1 MLETLHKNHERYFV
15 PGLDRGLR
23 VLEIVAKSDRP
34 LTIAEIAK
42 KLDVSRSSAFRITYT
57 LSHLGFLITDSSN
70 KLYDLGPRVLS
81 LGFSYLNGQ
90 DIIKIAKP
98 HLEKLRDITEI
109 SSHLAIREGSEVLY
123 LDNIV
128 SKSPFVSNISRGERR
143 PIYASPLGWVLLGDM
158 LDPKIIELF
167 NNMNFQKMTD
177 HTPGNVSALIA
188 RIREA
193 RTLGHVVS
201 RGYVQHGG
209 STITAPI
216 FDETNAVAAVIDI
229 SGPDSGF
236 NFDKIDNL
244 YVPAVVDAAQN
255 ISRDLGFSG

>member
-23 VLEIVAKSDRP
+23 VLEIVAKANNP

-57 LSHLGFLITDSSN
+57 LKHLGFLITDSSN

-81 LGFSYLNGQ
+81 LGFFYLNGQ

-109 SSHLAIREGSEVLY
+109 SSHLAIREGREVLY

-158 LDPKIIELF
+158 LDPKVIELF
-167 NNMNFQKMTD
+167 NNTSFKKMTN
-177 HTPGNVSALIA
+177 HTPENVNALIV
-188 RIREA
+188 RIRDA
-193 RTLGHVVS
+193 RNLGHVVS
-201 RGYVQHGG
+201 RGYVHRGG

-216 FDETNAVAAVIDI
+216 FDETGAVAAVIDI

-236 NFDKIDNL
+236 NFDKIDSF
-244 YVPAVVDAAQN
+244 YVPTVVGAAKS